1 MVLQRPIE
9 LAVENGRV
17 GRAGTAIGCDLVSV
31 REARGTLESGGWIPT
46 FPFTEID
53 FVDRSTVQNELCVM
67 LRPELFWECELGERR
82 RWLSGPRRGAF
93 RRRRAK

>member
-31 REARGTLESGGWIPT
+31 REARGTLESGG
-46 FPFTEID
+46 
-53 FVDRSTVQNELCVM
+53 
-67 LRPELFWECELGERR
+67 
-82 RWLSGPRRGAF
+82 
-93 RRRRAK
+93 